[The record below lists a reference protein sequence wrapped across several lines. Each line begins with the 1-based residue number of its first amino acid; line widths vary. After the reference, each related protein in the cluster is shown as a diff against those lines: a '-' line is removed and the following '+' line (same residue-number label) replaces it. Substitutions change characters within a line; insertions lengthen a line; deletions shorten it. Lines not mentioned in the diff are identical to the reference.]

1 MQLRQTKI
9 LAKSAM
15 VATLTTALL
24 AIGSTIRYFDLG
36 FNVIAGMILW
46 CFVLEYGR
54 KYGAL
59 VYATTSVL
67 GLILFPYKFTA
78 FCYLMVFGLYSLVRP
93 SLEKI
98 RSHALRWVVKLA
110 VVNICVVSLFYLY
123 ILLFMT
129 NYFANSIAFALMILS
144 CNIAFIIYDSLLVRI
159 VDVYERRV
167 RTVLCRAKLL

>member
-1 MQLRQTKI
+1 MQLLQTKL
-9 LAKSAM
+9 LAKSAL
-15 VATLTTALL
+15 VATLTTVLL
-24 AIGSTIRYFDLG
+24 AIGSMIRYFDLG

-59 VYATTSVL
+59 VYAATSIL

-78 FCYLMVFGLYSLVRP
+78 FCYLMVFGLYSLAKP

-98 RSHALRWVVKLA
+98 RSSMLRWIVKLA
-110 VVNICVVSLFYLY
+110 IVNTCVVSLFYLY

-129 NYFANSIAFALMILS
+129 NYFANSIAFAIMILS
-144 CNIAFIIYDSLLVRI
+144 CNIAFVVYDRLLVRV

-167 RTVLCRAKLL
+167 RSVLSRVKLL